1 MMTIVVF
8 FYLFY
13 EPLTI
18 KRRVFVMWAIIIIY
32 FILIVIAVVYYSP
45 VAASL
50 VCTRQHPNYPP
61 GSIPI
66 TYFTTQVFGRNFY
79 EISRSDPAFANIAGV
94 TKKGCQE
101 VLALWIFGIAL
112 A

>member
-1 MMTIVVF
+1 MTIVVF

-18 KRRVFVMWAIIIIY
+18 KRRIFVMWLIIIIY
-32 FILIVIAVVYYSP
+32 FILLVIAIVYYSP

-50 VCTRQHPNYPP
+50 VCTRQDPNYPK
-61 GSIPI
+61 GSIPV

-79 EISRSDPAFANIAGV
+79 EISRNDQAFANIAGV
-94 TKKGCQE
+94 TKQGCQE
-101 VLALWIFGIAL
+101 VLAVWIFAILL